1 MTTTPTE
8 TTTCGICAGKRIVTT
23 IEPNIRKYGGLT
35 YQSAITPTVKRNY
48 QCPNC
53 KGAGT
58 VVKSKA
64 A

>member
-1 MTTTPTE
+1 MTTPT
-8 TTTCGICAGKRIVTT
+8 TKCGICGGKRIVTV

-58 VVKSKA
+58 VSVSKVA
-64 A
+64 